1 MDKITKM
8 KQEYEEIKAP
18 ASMYASAEAIFGK
31 RRNNSLIIRRV
42 LSTAAMLVLCFVMTV
57 NLIPNT
63 AKALMEVPVIDSIV
77 RAVTLGRFE
86 VRNDTVDVDIQK
98 VQIEGLL
105 DEKSQNELNKLLADK
120 ADHLI
125 AAIESDI
132 KELGEEA
139 HLGVKSSFIVKTD
152 TENLLAID
160 VYIENIEGSAAVS
173 HEFYNINKATG
184 KLISFESLCEKDGF
198 TQAVDEYIK
207 AEMERRNAEE
217 DGTFEIGENGFETI
231 GTEPKFYINENGNIV
246 ICFDEYEVA
255 AGSEG
260 SPEFEIPMELVK

>member
-18 ASMYASAEAIFGK
+18 QSMYASAEAIFGK
-31 RRNNSLIIRRV
+31 RRSNSLIIRRV
-42 LSTAAMLVLCFVMTV
+42 LSTAAMFVLCFVLTV
-57 NLIPNT
+57 NFIPDT
-63 AKALMEVPVIDSIV
+63 AKALMEVPVLDSIV

-86 VRNDTVDVDIQK
+86 VKNDSVDVDIQK

-105 DEKSQNELNKLLADK
+105 DEASQNELNKLLADK

-125 AAIESDI
+125 AAIENDI
-132 KELGEEA
+132 KEMGEDA
-139 HLGVKSSFIVKTD
+139 HLGVKSSFIVKADTD
-152 TENLLAID
+152 DLLAID

-173 HEFYNINKATG
+173 HEFYNIDKKSG
-184 KLISFESLCEKDGF
+184 KLISFDSLVEKDGI
-198 TQAVDEYIK
+198 QAIDEFIR

-217 DGTFEIGENGFETI
+217 EGTFEIGENGFTTI
-231 GTEPKFYINENGNIV
+231 GDAPKFYVNESGNIV

-260 SPEFEIPMELVK
+260 SPEFEIVK